1 MLASEPDH
9 RPAVVTL
16 PPEDEISAREGTSDM
31 QITQAESLDLL
42 AQVLI
47 GDEEGYFS
55 GDCVP
60 RSGERAV
67 APPEQRARQQQKQR
81 RATGKHGTSDQPCR

>member
-1 MLASEPDH
+1 MFAGEPDH
-9 RPAVVTL
+9 RAAVVTL
-16 PPEDEISAREGTSDM
+16 PPDDEIAAREGTSDM

-55 GDCVP
+55 GDCV
-60 RSGERAV
+60 RRLSERA
-67 APPEQRARQQQKQR
+67 ASSTALG
-81 RATGKHGTSDQPCR
+81 ATPCDG